1 MTIVRVWIM
10 STFIMSMR
18 SLSSELLSFLVAYV
32 LGSTKHSKEPPVYL
46 ALLERVM
53 TADLLLGRSNHT
65 IYLTGPT
72 HYCWLNDDL
81 SFLSHCGTVWPGLVP
96 YECKN
101 SHVLHV
107 VYLSKTDSR
116 VKQGL
121 TYIINISLKTRVML
135 QLFHS

>member
-1 MTIVRVWIM
+1 
-10 STFIMSMR
+10 
-18 SLSSELLSFLVAYV
+18 
-32 LGSTKHSKEPPVYL
+32 
-46 ALLERVM
+46 M
-53 TADLLLGRSNHT
+53 TADLLLERSDQT

-107 VYLSKTDSR
+107 FYLSKTDSR

-135 QLFHS
+135 ELFHS